1 MATVEGGVALIK
13 LRCWRLPVVVLFI
26 SLIASQSQLAYAQTS
41 PAQMEKPRVAVK
53 MPDIGEGVP
62 RSVLKHLTLSTV
74 LAEMESALHAVRKFD
89 VLTRQKD
96 KLKSLREEQK
106 FAKSPLSK
114 GNAAKEGQLEAANYI
129 VFPTVQDFKFYRS
142 STPVPNIS
150 NKYVRRDSGILQ
162 IHAQVLDT
170 ESGQIKANFYLKSTF
185 ATKDQVVNTK
195 GGHPS
200 STYFTRMAK
209 DVAAQMADQLID
221 SVFPMLVLNAEGDL
235 VWINRGADGGLK
247 KGYVLN
253 VYRPGKQLIDP
264 YTKEVLGTAEQLIG
278 RVKVVRVNP
287 KFTVAEI
294 VRKGLKEPP
303 QNGDILRKP

>member
-1 MATVEGGVALIK
+1 MGEMYRWRLLVVVFCIALIP
-13 LRCWRLPVVVLFI
+13 L
-26 SLIASQSQLAYAQTS
+26 QSQWAYAQAS
-41 PAQMEKPRVAVK
+41 AAQAEKPRVAVK
-53 MPDIGEGVP
+53 LPEVGEGVP
-62 RSVLKHLTLSTV
+62 RGVLKHLTLSTV

-89 VLTRQKD
+89 VLTRQKGR
-96 KLKSLREEQK
+96 LKSLREEQK

-114 GNAAKEGQLEAANYI
+114 GNAAKEGQLEVANYI

-142 STPVPNIS
+142 AKPVPNIS
-150 NKYVRRDSGILQ
+150 KKYIRRDSGMLQ

-200 STYFTRMAK
+200 SVYFTRMAK
-209 DVAAQMADQLID
+209 NVAAQMADQLVD
-221 SVFPMLVLNAEGDL
+221 TVFPMLILNAEGDS

-247 KGYVLN
+247 EGTLLN

-264 YTKEVLGTAEQLIG
+264 YTKEVLGSAERLIG
-278 RVKVVRVNP
+278 KVKVVRVNP
-287 KFTVAEI
+287 KFTIAEVI
-294 VRKGLKEPP
+294 RKGLKEPLA
-303 QNGDILRKP
+303 NGDILRKP